1 MFKEK
6 SRSYTK
12 KSVLTSCMQTL
23 ESDIVKVEKNLY
35 PTLIFSIL
43 KPKSAQ
49 FPKKKYETIHD
60 FSSTECMMNDSRYK
74 QLKLK

>member
-1 MFKEK
+1 MDGSCGNFPTIMFKEK
-6 SRSYTK
+6 SQSYTK

-43 KPKSAQ
+43 KSKSAQ
-49 FPKKKYETIHD
+49 FPNKKYEKYSI
-60 FSSTECMMNDSRYK
+60 
-74 QLKLK
+74 